1 MNLTKFE
8 KIAGW
13 VILLP
18 MYFFFGPL
26 LFSVLFSVLL
36 RLFHISLNAVA
47 VNSWYNLFY
56 DTGMLLIAIFIF
68 RRFLIEEWKKLK
80 GHWLKTILWS
90 ITVGFVIIYATNI
103 VSGIMVQIFEPGSS
117 SANQNA
123 LIMMLDIEPLPILLA
138 SVVVAPLLEELVFRV
153 AIFKGIYP
161 HSRFLAYL
169 ASGGI
174 FGLVHVLDGLMA
186 GDLSQLAYLLPYGLL
201 GMVFCWLYEKKGT
214 LAVPILVHMSN
225 NFVSMLLTMLF

>member
-1 MNLTKFE
+1 MNLTKYE

-13 VILLP
+13 LILLP

-26 LFSVLFSVLL
+26 LFSFIFSALL
-36 RLFHISLNAVA
+36 HVFDISLSTVA
-47 VNSWYNLFY
+47 INSWYNLFY
-56 DTGMLLIAIFIF
+56 DTGMLLVAIFIF
-68 RRFLIEEWKKLK
+68 RRFLVNEWRNLK
-80 GHWLKTILWS
+80 GRWVKTILWS
-90 ITVGFVIIYATNI
+90 LTAGFVIIYGANI
-103 VSGIMVQIFEPGSS
+103 VSGIMVQIIEPGSS

-138 SVVVAPLLEELVFRV
+138 SIVVAPILEELVFRV
-153 AIFKGIYP
+153 AIFKAIYP
-161 HSRFLAYL
+161 HSRFFAYL

-186 GDLSQLAYLLPYGLL
+186 GDLSQLVYLLPYGLL

-214 LAVPILVHMSN
+214 LAVPVLVHMSN
-225 NFVSMLLTMLF
+225 NFVSMMLTILF

>member
-13 VILLP
+13 AILLP
-18 MYFFFGPL
+18 LYFFFGPL
-26 LFSVLFSVLL
+26 IFSFLFALIL
-36 RLFHISLNAVA
+36 RVGHVSMGAVEL
-47 VNSWYNLFY
+47 NSWYNLFY
-56 DTGMLLIAIFIF
+56 DTGMLIIAVLIFH
-68 RRFLIEEWKKLK
+68 RFLNEEFRQIK
-80 GHWLKTILWS
+80 GRWIRAILWS
-90 ITVGFVIIYATNI
+90 LTAGFIIIYGANI
-103 VSGIMVQIFEPGSS
+103 LSGMLVQLIEPGSS

-123 LIMMLDIEPLPILLA
+123 LVSMLEVQPLPILLA
-138 SVVVAPLLEELVFRV
+138 SIVIAPLLEELVFRV

-161 HSRFLAYL
+161 YSRIAAYL

-174 FGLVHVLDGLMA
+174 FGLVHILDGLLA

-214 LAVPILVHMSN
+214 LAVPVLVHMSN
-225 NFVSMLLTMLF
+225 NFVSMMLTLLV